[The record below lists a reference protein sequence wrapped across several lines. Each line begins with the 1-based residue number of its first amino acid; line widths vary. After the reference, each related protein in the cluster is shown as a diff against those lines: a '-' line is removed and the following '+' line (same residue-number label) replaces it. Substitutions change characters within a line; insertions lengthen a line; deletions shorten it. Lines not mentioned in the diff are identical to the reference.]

1 MTSLLIVFI
10 KNPQKGRVKTRLA
23 QSVGE
28 ERALEIY
35 KKLLDHTRKVARD
48 VAVNKQVWYSQFIPE
63 NDAWDKAQFEKKLQ
77 RGGNLGER
85 MQNAFREAFT
95 EDYSK
100 VVIIGSDCAE
110 ITAEIIDQAYRKLE
124 DYDLVVG
131 PSADGGYYLLG
142 MNHFY
147 PELFDDIAWS
157 TSDVL
162 SATLEKAAK
171 LNLSSALL
179 PKLNDVDNRKD
190 WLAVK
195 DKF

>member
-35 KKLLDHTRKVARD
+35 KKLLDHTRKAARD

-63 NDAWDKAQFEKKLQ
+63 NDAWDKARFEKKLQ
-77 RGGNLGER
+77 KGGNLGER
-85 MQNAFREAFT
+85 MQHAFREAFA

-100 VVIIGSDCAE
+100 IVIIGSDCAE
-110 ITAEIIDQAYRKLE
+110 ITAEVIGQAYRKLE

-142 MNHFY
+142 MNYFY

-162 SATLEKAAK
+162 SATLAKAEK
-171 LNLSSALL
+171 LNLSLALL